1 MRIYELMAIGAT
13 SGALK
18 RRPSADVRCVMAG
31 SIVCYCLR
39 HTMPLPAGSYAI
51 AVAYDD
57 FCVVSARCVGNVGT
71 HICVSPDNMWN
82 VPGHRR
88 DAINRVSTCL
98 WPSIPPAI
106 IASCMSGWIFAS
118 PPDDMGGMYRDI
130 VETRLIASLH
140 VFDRPSRPLSLHR
153 ACRDVYLRLHRMPMH
168 GGRPRVRCGETS
180 LHWVRRFMSIAG
192 RAVIH
197 IALDLH
203 YLCFTKI
210 GCGSAKPACEQAP
223 TLGSALTF
231 HYLSIR

>member
-1 MRIYELMAIGAT
+1 
-13 SGALK
+13 
-18 RRPSADVRCVMAG
+18 
-31 SIVCYCLR
+31 
-39 HTMPLPAGSYAI
+39 
-51 AVAYDD
+51 
-57 FCVVSARCVGNVGT
+57 
-71 HICVSPDNMWN
+71 
-82 VPGHRR
+82 
-88 DAINRVSTCL
+88 
-98 WPSIPPAI
+98 
-106 IASCMSGWIFAS
+106 
-118 PPDDMGGMYRDI
+118 MYRDI

-140 VFDRPSRPLSLHR
+140 VFDRPFRPLSLHRACRDAYLRLPQMIWGMYRDIVETRLIASLHVFGRPSRPLSLHR
-153 ACRDVYLRLHRMPMH
+153 ACRGGYLRLPRMPMH
-168 GGRPRVRCGETS
+168 GGRPRVRCGETRIRLSTLS